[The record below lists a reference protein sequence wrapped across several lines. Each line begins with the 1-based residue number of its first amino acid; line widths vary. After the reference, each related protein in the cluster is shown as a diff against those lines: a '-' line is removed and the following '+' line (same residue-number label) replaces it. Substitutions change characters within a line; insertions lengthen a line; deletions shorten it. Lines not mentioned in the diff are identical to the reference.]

1 MVLLQYVG
9 FNFNYLSYK
18 DDLDL
23 YTPRCHRLKSSAV
36 FVKRCFSKQ
45 QLQREVLRYI
55 NSCATECNAIM
66 LHTSPEA
73 SRMLELENGHASIST
88 EISLAAGAK

>member
-1 MVLLQYVG
+1 MVLISMFFY
-9 FNFNYLSYK
+9 FNYLSYK

-23 YTPRCHRLKSSAV
+23 YIPRCHQLKSGAV

-45 QLQREVLRYI
+45 QLQREVLRYMS
-55 NSCATECNAIM
+55 SCATQCNAIM

-73 SRMLELENGHASIST
+73 SRMLELENGRASIST
-88 EISLAAGAK
+88 VISLAAGAK